1 MISISGIPANKKSS
15 PTGELFLL
23 AGAQN
28 ASKLAPQARSIAEW
42 GSHSP
47 FVGLQA
53 RLQDEERA
61 NLRRIGEYL
70 VTQANDINF
79 GWGTGRFEACSASAK
94 REAEWGS
101 HTPPKLPLCHSER
114 AERVELFR
122 PRSQTLLRTI

>member
-1 MISISGIPANKKSS
+1 MEFETLLRNSKNIFFFGWGTPLRSS
-15 PTGELFLL
+15 LCERSDAEL
-23 AGAQN
+23 
-28 ASKLAPQARSIAEW
+28 
-42 GSHSP
+42 GSQSP
-47 FVGLQA
+47 LGDRQA